1 MRMLHRRFVPS
12 STYRAKCAMCHVKP
26 RAELPIIHY
35 LRTKVL
41 TYTPSLRLVKIGGQA
56 LTLYLCAG
64 RSMSWRCVRR
74 GLPGPAAKCVSSSSA
89 LPPDLI
95 LILANDPDSTRHN
108 HAAATRQLLA
118 APPIP
123 YLSISK
129 DIISESSTV
138 PKVRV
143 PGHVTMG
150 HKIELEWGEIT
161 YFPSVPARRS
171 RHDPPPSSVQG
182 P

>member
-1 MRMLHRRFVPS
+1 
-12 STYRAKCAMCHVKP
+12 
-26 RAELPIIHY
+26 
-35 LRTKVL
+35 
-41 TYTPSLRLVKIGGQA
+41 
-56 LTLYLCAG
+56 
-64 RSMSWRCVRR
+64 MSWRCVRR
-74 GLPGPAAKCVSSSSA
+74 GLPGPAARCVSSSSA

-123 YLSISK
+123 YLNISK

-161 YFPSVPARRS
+161 YFPQYLLGA
-171 RHDPPPSSVQG
+171 QG
-182 P
+182 MTLHHHLSKVHESWSLQPCSEYKTPDCPYVHICTMIVFIYVW